1 MPPPRPPVASPPP
14 PPPLPPGGA
23 RATPYAPPNDIVPR
37 EAQAAEHGGLLGRSG
52 AVDGAEAEAGGRT
65 QARGEEGFAR
75 GKRARMDGE
84 GREDGGAR
92 QGAQDLPRAGTG
104 GGGGTVFLAPSLIR
118 LSNVLVYPVPPGS
131 EETVPIADRGGVTRY
146 RGKEL
151 HCVECI
157 RMTIWTLEENT
168 NFLLELQKAWNDVSS
183 W

>member
-118 LSNVLVYPVPPGS
+118 LSTCSGVP
-131 EETVPIADRGGVTRY
+131 
-146 RGKEL
+146 
-151 HCVECI
+151 C
-157 RMTIWTLEENT
+157 
-168 NFLLELQKAWNDVSS
+168 SS
-183 W
+183 WFGRNGADCRQGWGHEVSREGVALRRVHPHDNLDARREY